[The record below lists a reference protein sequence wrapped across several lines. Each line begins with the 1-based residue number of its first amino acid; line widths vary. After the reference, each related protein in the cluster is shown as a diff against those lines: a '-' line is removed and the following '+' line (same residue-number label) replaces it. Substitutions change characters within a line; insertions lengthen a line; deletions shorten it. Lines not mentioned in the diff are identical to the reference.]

1 MQITLEICVLISIR
15 YMIRANGALFEY
27 ENYCNL
33 EFAIKSI
40 MNGSKMGINH
50 YRICIINQSGS
61 NLIRRIMRINLF
73 NLSIN

>member
-33 EFAIKSI
+33 EFAIKNI
-40 MNGSKMGINH
+40 MNENGNKS
-50 YRICIINQSGS
+50 
-61 NLIRRIMRINLF
+61 
-73 NLSIN
+73 LSYLHN